1 MKKGI
6 STFILSI
13 MMLMVIVGIGAQ
25 DADKYAVKAPI
36 KIQFWHALE
45 AQYKPLIDK
54 VIADFEKQNPLI
66 KVEAIYQ
73 GSYADLNEKLIAAQ
87 AAGTTLPALTVANTP
102 YVAQYGAAGLCE
114 VLDPYIKATGFDIND
129 FGEGLRR
136 ASSYDG
142 KQVSLP
148 FLISTQIM
156 FYNKDMAEAEKI
168 KLPEKWSDMMNS

>member
-1 MKKGI
+1 M
-6 STFILSI
+6 
-13 MMLMVIVGIGAQ
+13 
-25 DADKYAVKAPI
+25 
-36 KIQFWHALE
+36 
-45 AQYKPLIDK
+45 
-54 VIADFEKQNPLI
+54 
-66 KVEAIYQ
+66 
-73 GSYADLNEKLIAAQ
+73 
-87 AAGTTLPALTVANTP
+87 PALTVANTP

-168 KLPEKWSDMMNS
+168 KLPEKWSDMDEFMKKASKISGGVTRKDNKRQ